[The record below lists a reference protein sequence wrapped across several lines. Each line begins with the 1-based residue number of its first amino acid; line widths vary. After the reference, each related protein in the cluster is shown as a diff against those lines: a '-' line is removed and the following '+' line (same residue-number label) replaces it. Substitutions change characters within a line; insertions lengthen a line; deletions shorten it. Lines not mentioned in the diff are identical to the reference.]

1 MNATRFGLI
10 LKVNDLDA
18 CRIFYRDLLQLG
30 EPVLDSTFAV
40 VFHLTEEL
48 ALTLEK
54 SAAGYLEH
62 ASAASTLS
70 FAVPDLEAFACRLD
84 DCGYPLEKE
93 PIRKEIRFSFFRN
106 NRPRNSMARRSASSE
121 SRGAWVCGMRFRTV
135 IPG

>member
-84 DCGYPLEKE
+84 DCGYPLEKD
-93 PIRKEIRFSFFRN
+93 PIRIGIIEY
-106 NRPRNSMARRSASSE
+106 RRGTDPERA
-121 SRGAWVCGMRFRTV
+121 G
-135 IPG
+135 IPGSPLSDVLRWRIGSHHSGSPGRG

>member
-18 CRIFYRDLLQLG
+18 SRIFYRDLLQLG

-62 ASAASTLS
+62 ASAASTFS

-84 DCGYPLEKE
+84 DCGYPLEKD
-93 PIRKEIRFSFFRN
+93 PIRIGIIEY
-106 NRPRNSMARRSASSE
+106 RRGTDPE
-121 SRGAWVCGMRFRTV
+121 GNPFLVFQE
-135 IPG
+135 